1 MGPGQGKGGEVEK
14 TEATEGGMWK
24 VGKKEKKKGK
34 KWERKEKSRSKEPIV
49 WQGLL
54 VKLENKLQRTGQD
67 EIGWKN
73 SNTILLYSL
82 VLRDIDTFRFN
93 QNRGIWFKESEDK
106 SKQKF
111 PQDIYIIFI

>member
-1 MGPGQGKGGEVEK
+1 M
-14 TEATEGGMWK
+14 
-24 VGKKEKKKGK
+24 
-34 KWERKEKSRSKEPIV
+34 

-93 QNRGIWFKESEDK
+93 QDRGI
-106 SKQKF
+106 
-111 PQDIYIIFI
+111 